1 VTPSRPRKPEWLAQA
16 FAIALLATIITGIV
30 SGLYHRPGGAAR
42 WGIGFWF
49 GMNPDRA
56 GLSVSLVQLLT
67 WIHRLAIALTVLFGF
82 ASRGHVL
89 RFEKHRLR
97 QLFVA
102 GSLLVTVATGV
113 FVNWR
118 DARPWSDPNP
128 HAPVTELSGHE
139 GPFLELTGVRLRYPS
154 TAKFSRDRFEFVF
167 GLLHFVVPL
176 GLGLALIFM
185 RRRTRRIDRAAS
197 LEANRDAQQ
206 ASE

>member
-1 VTPSRPRKPEWLAQA
+1 VTPSRSRKPEWLARA
-16 FAIALLATIITGIV
+16 FAIALLVTIITGLA
-30 SGLYHRPGGAAR
+30 SGLYHRPGGASR
-42 WGIGFWF
+42 WGVGFWF

-56 GLSVSLVQLLT
+56 GITVSLVHLLT

-89 RFEKHRLR
+89 RFEKQRWR

-102 GSLLVTVATGV
+102 GSLLVAVATGLLV
-113 FVNWR
+113 TWH

-154 TAKFSRDRFEFVF
+154 TAKISRDRFEFVF
-167 GLLHFVVPL
+167 GVLHFIVPL
-176 GLGLALIFM
+176 GLGLALVFM
-185 RRRTRRIDRAAS
+185 RRRTRSVDRSAS
-197 LEANRDAQQ
+197 FQANRDAQQ
-206 ASE
+206 TGE

>member
-1 VTPSRPRKPEWLAQA
+1 MTLSKARRPEWLTRA
-16 FAIALLATIITGIV
+16 FAIALIVTILTGLA
-30 SGLYHRPGGAAR
+30 SSLYHRPGGTSR
-42 WGIGFWF
+42 WGIAFWF
-49 GMNPDRA
+49 GLNPDRA
-56 GLSVSLVQLLT
+56 GITVSVVHLLT
-67 WIHRLAIALTVLFGF
+67 WVHRLAIAFTVLFGF

-89 RFEKHRLR
+89 RFERRRSR

-102 GSLLVTVATGV
+102 GSLLVSVATGALV
-113 FVNWR
+113 TWH

-154 TAKFSRDRFEFVF
+154 TAMISRDRFEFVF

-185 RRRTRRIDRAAS
+185 RRRKGDVDGAPS
-197 LEANRDAQQ
+197 FQANGDAQQ